1 MPVGT
6 GELGAG
12 VSVPFAPTW
21 KMEIV
26 PDHVGTKA
34 NFPDGSK
41 VMPTGAFAVDPVEVQ
56 FEAEGREQVNMEP
69 EGVVE
74 MFDVVVGSGA
84 AVETI

>member
-1 MPVGT
+1 MG
-6 GELGAG
+6 LGAE
-12 VSVPFAPTW
+12 VSAPFAPTW

-41 VMPTGAFAVDPVEVQ
+41 VMPTGAFAVNPVEVQ
-56 FEAEGREQVNMEP
+56 FEAEGREQMKMEP

-74 MFDVVVGSGA
+74 MPDVVVGSGV